1 MDRAS
6 FGLKAA
12 AAAGLAF
19 LHLPILLIF
28 LYAFTTEEKSYAF
41 PPPGLTTKWFAVA
54 WNRAD
59 IWPPLALS
67 LQVALIATVLALIL
81 GTLAAGALSKGRFF
95 GQNQIALLLILP
107 IALPGVV
114 TGIALRSA
122 FSMMDIPYSTWTII
136 LGHATFCIVIVYNN
150 AVARMRRMSGAVLEA
165 SADLGANAF
174 QTFRHV
180 LLPNLGT
187 ALLAGGMLAFALS
200 FDEVIVTTPKEGETL
215 KRYAVNHGDIL
226 MADRGYAHPP
236 GIAHVVDAGGEVIIR
251 ANLVTLPLVQRNG
264 GAFDILTHLRQLG
277 VAETG
282 DWPVAVKAGKR
293 LLPGRLCAIKKSAA
307 AAEKGQQRVRRE
319 SQRGQWQ
326 VQPQTLEAAAYVFVF
341 TTVSANY
348 SAARILEL
356 YRVRWQ
362 IELTFK
368 RLKSLVSLGHL
379 KKHDDVAARSW
390 LQGKLLVAFL
400 IDRLLALAE
409 RVSPWGYPFEEGQ
422 TPPLPMAGDRV
433 HA

>member
-1 MDRAS
+1 LQFALTCPKLTFYATVGDVMTQVDEMHAVDARLDEEWQIVERALPS
-6 FGLKAA
+6 GWQVKARELGALRRTRGIKDASVLLRVMLIHLANGCGLRETAA
-12 AAAGLAF
+12 RAKLAGLAEVSDVA
-19 LHLPILLIF
+19 ILKRLNGCGE
-28 LYAFTTEEKSYAF
+28 TS
-41 PPPGLTTKWFAVA
+41 PPP
-54 WNRAD
+54 
-59 IWPPLALS
+59 
-67 LQVALIATVLALIL
+67 LIAGHQLRIVD
-81 GTLAAGALSKGRFF
+81 GTMVSEPGDTGSRWRLHYSVR
-95 GQNQIALLLILP
+95 LP
-107 IALPGVV
+107 D
-114 TGIALRSA
+114 LR
-122 FSMMDIPYSTWTII
+122 
-136 LGHATFCIVIVYNN
+136 C
-150 AVARMRRMSGAVLEA
+150 
-165 SADLGANAF
+165 
-174 QTFRHV
+174 
-180 LLPNLGT
+180 
-187 ALLAGGMLAFALS
+187 
-200 FDEVIVTTPKEGETL
+200 DEVILTTPKEGETL

-251 ANLVTLPLVQRNG
+251 ANLVTLPLVQRDG

-293 LLPGRLCAIKKSAA
+293 LIPGRLCAIKKSAA
-307 AAEKGQQRVRRE
+307 ATEKGQQRVRRE

-341 TTVSANY
+341 TTVSADY

-390 LQGKLLVAFL
+390 LQGKLLVAFM

-422 TPPLPMAGDRV
+422 TPPLRMAGDRV

>member
-1 MDRAS
+1 MTQVDEMHAVDARLDEEWQIVERALPS
-6 FGLKAA
+6 GWQVKARELGALRRTRGIKDASVLLRVMLIHLADGCGLRETAA
-12 AAAGLAF
+12 RAKLAGLAEVSDVAILKRLNGCGAWFEWMIRGIQQQF
-19 LHLPILLIF
+19 LE
-28 LYAFTTEEKSYAF
+28 TS
-41 PPPGLTTKWFAVA
+41 PPP
-54 WNRAD
+54 
-59 IWPPLALS
+59 
-67 LQVALIATVLALIL
+67 LIAGHQLRIVD
-81 GTLAAGALSKGRFF
+81 GTMVSEPGDTGSRWRLHYSVR
-95 GQNQIALLLILP
+95 LP
-107 IALPGVV
+107 D
-114 TGIALRSA
+114 LR
-122 FSMMDIPYSTWTII
+122 
-136 LGHATFCIVIVYNN
+136 C
-150 AVARMRRMSGAVLEA
+150 
-165 SADLGANAF
+165 
-174 QTFRHV
+174 
-180 LLPNLGT
+180 
-187 ALLAGGMLAFALS
+187 
-200 FDEVIVTTPKEGETL
+200 DEVIVTTPKEGETL
-215 KRYAVNHGDIL
+215 KRYAVNQGDIL

-251 ANLVTLPLVQRNG
+251 ANLVTLPLVQRDG
-264 GAFDILTHLRQLG
+264 GTFDILTHLRQLG

-293 LLPGRLCAIKKSAA
+293 LIPGRLCAIKKSAA

-319 SQRGQWQ
+319 SQRGQSQ

-341 TTVSANY
+341 TTVGADY

-422 TPPLPMAGDRV
+422 TPPVPMAGDR
-433 HA
+433 ANA